1 MGKRKDG
8 RTVVAYVISVREN
21 GADVSRLIKNTAF
34 SDNALY
40 GKVTIRLPQDPVQ
53 AGKDQIQSFVKM
65 LGGFHILTAT
75 ESGDKVTRAE
85 PFSSQRLVGNVDIRE
100 AEWNDEYF
108 RQLENFPTGK
118 LKDMVDASANA
129 YLKLEKAESSL
140 FRASAIRY
148 FRMAG
153 ESYQLLKLEGFIEY
167 EKSKCRLFQTCD
179 VAGSKKTSADY
190 FVLGTFAL
198 CPNGE
203 LLVLEIFR
211 ERLEGP
217 DQPMLIKRKFDEYA
231 PAIIGVESAN
241 MGLTLYQLL
250 RRMGLPVIELKPD
263 ADKYTRAIPAAARY
277 EAGMVYHL
285 EGADWLSELEAEL
298 LEFPNGMHDDQVDV
312 ISYAVYMQSWG
323 YLNEKKRGGR
333 ALVLG

>member
-1 MGKRKDG
+1 
-8 RTVVAYVISVREN
+8 
-21 GADVSRLIKNTAF
+21 
-34 SDNALY
+34 
-40 GKVTIRLPQDPVQ
+40 
-53 AGKDQIQSFVKM
+53 M
-65 LGGFHILTAT
+65 LGGFHVVTAI

-85 PFSSQRLVGNVDIRE
+85 PFFSQWLAGNVDIRE
-100 AEWNDEYF
+100 AD
-108 RQLENFPTGK
+108 K
-118 LKDMVDASANA
+118 ASTV
-129 YLKLEKAESSL
+129 
-140 FRASAIRY
+140 RY

-153 ESYQLLKLEGFIEY
+153 ESYQLIMQEGFIDY

-179 VAGSKKTSADY
+179 VAGSTKSSADY

-203 LLVLEIFR
+203 LLLLDILR

-217 DQPMLIKRKFDEYA
+217 DQPALIKQKFDEYT

-250 RRMGLPVIELKPD
+250 RRMGLPVVELRPD

-277 EAGMVYHL
+277 EAGMVYHRD
-285 EGADWLSELEAEL
+285 GSHWLNDLEAEL
-298 LEFPNGMHDDQVDV
+298 LAFPNGAHDDQVDV
-312 ISYAVYMQSWG
+312 VSYAVYMQSWG
-323 YLNEKKRGGR
+323 YLKEKQRGGR